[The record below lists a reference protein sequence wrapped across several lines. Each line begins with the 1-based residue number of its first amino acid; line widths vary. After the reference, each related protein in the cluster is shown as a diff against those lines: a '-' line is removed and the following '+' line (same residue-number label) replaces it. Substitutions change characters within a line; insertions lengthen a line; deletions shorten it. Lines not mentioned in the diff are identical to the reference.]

1 MAVHGIHNDADAV
14 LCAGCE
20 ECEWRANNL
29 PSALAQMDPEHIDRA
44 WRRAIAWKTGRLLP
58 NEAELPLF
66 EVIHTFALLLS
77 RRKVLPYGQLP
88 GEPKP
93 GFRLLLEL
101 GNATMSDA
109 HDVSIALQDVV
120 LDLRGGYPEGLMRD
134 RDGNTVGAW
143 LLDACAS
150 QSGAEEQ

>member
-1 MAVHGIHNDADAV
+1 MAVHAIHVDTDAV

-29 PSALAQMDPEHIDRA
+29 AVALAQMDPEEIDRA

-66 EVIHTFALLLS
+66 EVIHAFALLLS

-88 GEPKP
+88 GAPRP
-93 GFRLLLEL
+93 GFRLLLGL

-120 LDLRGGYPEGLMRD
+120 LDLRHGYPEGLVRD

-143 LLDACAS
+143 SLDAPKRETDR
-150 QSGAEEQ
+150 EEP

>member
-1 MAVHGIHNDADAV
+1 MAVHGIHTDVDAV

-20 ECEWRANNL
+20 ACEWHANNL
-29 PSALAQMDPEHIDRA
+29 PVALCQLDPEHIDQA
-44 WRRAIAWKTGRLLP
+44 WRRVIAWKTNQLLP
-58 NEAELPLF
+58 NEAELPLL
-66 EVIHTFALLLS
+66 EVIHAFALLLS

-101 GNATMSDA
+101 GNAPMSDA

-120 LDLRGGYPEGLMRD
+120 LDLRHGYPEGLVWD
-134 RDGNTVGAW
+134 RAGKAVGSWSLELPGTANEGE
-143 LLDACAS
+143 DP
-150 QSGAEEQ
+150 